1 MAAKSDFLARDD
13 EGKATQMILFRDN
26 IGAHLGTLGIPA
38 DDPIIVQQA
47 LDATY
52 FRALLN
58 FNATNQR
65 FAEGSTAW
73 KNYERDG
80 GAVVVVTPALPVL
93 PPGFPAAVPP
103 GIVPRFRFAA
113 AYVRAKPACT
123 EAIAQLLGITGPAQ
137 TAPDLNTVQ
146 PVITATV
153 TGGGVAIGWGWGGN
167 AAFLQGC
174 EIQCD
179 RGTGAGF
186 VTVYIDNTPGYEDN
200 TPFPAASA
208 KWTYRAI
215 FILGDKRV
223 GQWSASV
230 SVTVGG

>member
-1 MAAKSDFLARDD
+1 MAAKSDFLAKDD

-26 IGAHLGTLGIPA
+26 IGGHLATLGLLPT
-38 DDPIIVQQA
+38 DPIIVQQA
-47 LDATY
+47 RDATY

-58 FNATNQR
+58 FNTTNQQ
-65 FAEGSTAW
+65 FAQGSTKW

-80 GAVVVVTPALPVL
+80 GAVAVSTPALPVL
-93 PPGFPAAVPP
+93 PSGFPAAVPP

-113 AYVRAKPACT
+113 AYVKKQPNYTPAIG
-123 EAIAQLLGITGPAQ
+123 EVLGIEGPVQ

-146 PVITATV
+146 PVLDATV
-153 TGGGVAIGWGWGGN
+153 TGAGVGIGWDWGGN
-167 AAFLQGC
+167 AQFLQGC

-186 VTVYIDNTPGYEDN
+186 VTVMMDNTPGWEDN
-200 TPFPAASA
+200 TPFRAAPV

-215 FILGDKRV
+215 YIVGDKRV
-223 GQWSASV
+223 GLWSAPV
-230 SVTVGG
+230 SVNVGG